1 MENETKHSLNFINK
15 KMGNEPSFSGPTDY
29 FEGLEFDIESKIA
42 EENFNKET
50 AFKIPEAY
58 FSTLEDRILED
69 ASIYKKPIK
78 VISFKDR
85 ILKAIPFAAAAS
97 IILFIGLNAFVFSTD
112 NKFTV
117 DAISD
122 NDIEYWLDENTVYTN
137 EIATFFENDILDEH
151 AFSFTDI
158 KDESIEDYINS
169 IDNSS
174 LLNELN

>member
-1 MENETKHSLNFINK
+1 MENKIKHSLNFINK
-15 KMGNEPSFSGPTDY
+15 KMGNEPVFSVPKDY

-42 EENFNKET
+42 EENFHKET
-50 AFKIPEAY
+50 AFKIPAAY

-97 IILFIGLNAFVFSTD
+97 IILFIGLNAFVFNSD
-112 NKFTV
+112 NELTV

-122 NDIEYWLDENTVYTN
+122 NDIEYWLNENTAYTN
-137 EIATFFENDILDEH
+137 DIAAFFEDDILDENT
-151 AFSFTDI
+151 FSFTQI
-158 KDESIEDYINS
+158 KDQDIEDYINS
-169 IDNSS
+169 IGNSYF
-174 LLNELN
+174 LNELN